1 MGIDRKTPDNSWEPM
16 QYETLSWEYDA
27 DALSGI
33 SKTAR
38 SRILPTYEASIP
50 LKIADKAIELPLDLS
65 ERIGQL
71 LASLARIDA
80 EQQIR
85 GYDIPSLLLR
95 SESSASSQI
104 ENLTA
109 NARNIA
115 LAELSNSAPQN
126 AKLIAGN
133 IAAMR
138 AALNGGADLSV
149 AEIERVHAALIGE
162 HADFGGKIR
171 TEQVWIGGYPYSPH
185 GALFVPPAANRVP
198 DYLDDIVAFSKRR
211 DINPIAKAAISHAQF
226 ETVHPFID
234 GNGRT
239 GRALLHKMLRND
251 DVLFSTLPISAGLLH
266 DIDNYMS
273 AIKDYQNG
281 NPIAI
286 VEQIVL
292 ALEKASVL
300 ARACVKELDGV
311 LSAWREQITE
321 RKGAKMHSLPYILL
335 RQPVV
340 DTSFVAN
347 ELGITQRAALS
358 LVERACEY
366 GMLRPM
372 GNRKRGEFYQ
382 SDAIIDVLDKISSK
396 DEIRRVLASGK
407 L

>member
-1 MGIDRKTPDNSWEPM
+1 MGIDRKTPDSSWESM
-16 QYETLSWEYDA
+16 QYETLNWEYDA

-50 LKIADKAIELPLDLS
+50 LKIADRAIELPLDLS

-239 GRALLHKMLRND
+239 GRALLHKMLCSD

-286 VEQIVL
+286 VEQIAL
-292 ALEKASVL
+292 ALEEANVL
-300 ARACVKELDGV
+300 ARACAKEL
-311 LSAWREQITE
+311 R
-321 RKGAKMHSLPYILL
+321 
-335 RQPVV
+335 
-340 DTSFVAN
+340 
-347 ELGITQRAALS
+347 
-358 LVERACEY
+358 
-366 GMLRPM
+366 
-372 GNRKRGEFYQ
+372 
-382 SDAIIDVLDKISSK
+382 
-396 DEIRRVLASGK
+396 
-407 L
+407 